1 MQALSSYV
9 GYAEIYLS
17 RKFRQEMG
25 ITVTAYI
32 IRQKIELAKQLLRAD
47 NTPISDIAEQLCF
60 SPRAISASSSGGSR
74 VSRRE
79 NTGSSEKG
87 PIRPETLEQA
97 KTSPAGSV
105 CFRRAVF
112 VGLGNPSPNLKGSS
126 DFPS

>member
-1 MQALSSYV
+1 MQVLSSYV

-60 SPRAISASSSGGSR
+60 STQSYF
-74 VSRRE
+74 
-79 NTGSSEKG
+79 SE
-87 PIRPETLEQA
+87 Q
-97 KTSPAGSV
+97 
-105 CFRRAVF
+105 FRRVT
-112 VGLGNPSPNLKGSS
+112 GLTPGEYRQQ
-126 DFPS
+126 